1 MKYPYSKKEKLYRT
15 VRMLLIMLL
24 VIGAGI
30 YTMRQHSVIV
40 NPPGEFGSIQDI
52 DKSAE
57 QAENRPAPMQTENSS
72 LLDSIPEYSGTPTY
86 VLNGNKPEFTEE
98 DYKKAESMYIELSE
112 LDWLGRCGT
121 CEASLGKDTIP
132 EGERDFDLSH
142 VTPSGWKQA
151 RYPDLISRNS
161 GWLYN
166 RCHLIMYAVSGITD
180 DPRNLVTGT
189 EYMNVDG
196 QLSYAEKATQNW
208 LLRKGGRILYRAT
221 PVFKGNELVCRGVH
235 IEAGDVES
243 RGTKFHINVFCY
255 NVEPGISIDY
265 VTGSSWKTN

>member
-1 MKYPYSKKEKLYRT
+1 MKHTYNRKRRVYGAIRI
-15 VRMLLIMLL
+15 LLIVLL

-40 NPPGEFGSIQDI
+40 HPPGEFGSIQDI
-52 DKSAE
+52 DSSDK
-57 QAENRPAPMQTENSS
+57 QAEDTSAPILTENSN
-72 LLDSIPEYSGTPTY
+72 LLASIPDYSGTPTY

-98 DYKKAESMYIELSE
+98 DYIKAESSYIELSD
-112 LDWLGRCGT
+112 LDWLGRCGV
-121 CEASLGKDTIP
+121 CEASLGKDTMP

-142 VTPSGWKQA
+142 VTPSGWNQA
-151 RYPDLISRNS
+151 QYPDLISRNS

-208 LLRKGGRILYRAT
+208 LLRKGGRLLYRAT